1 MENKEKQKEILKK
14 VRYLD
19 IKTRKII
26 NELFG
31 GEYHSVFKGR
41 GMNFSEVRE
50 YSYGDDIRNID
61 WNVTARM
68 RKPFVKVFEE
78 ERELVL
84 MLIVDISASGYF
96 GSGESFKRE
105 IAAEIGALLAFSAV
119 KNNDKVGL
127 ILFSDKIEKF
137 IPPQKGRSHV
147 FRLIRELLFFEPD
160 SIKTSIEEALVFFNN
175 VQKKKSIA
183 FLISDFADENYE
195 KGLQIVSKKH
205 DLVVIDIFDKIEE
218 ELPASGL
225 YAFYDNET
233 EEIITID
240 FSIKGNRDI
249 ILKDINLRSKSRLTM
264 FKKNKIDNI
273 RIEANSPYIE
283 SFIRF
288 FKKRKGRN

>member
-1 MENKEKQKEILKK
+1 MENKDKQKEILKK

-68 RKPFVKVFEE
+68 RKPFVKIFEE

-96 GSGESFKRE
+96 GSEENLKRE

-137 IPPQKGRSHV
+137 IPPKKGRSHV

-160 SIKTSIEEALVFFNN
+160 SPRTSLEEALVFFNN

-183 FLISDFADENYE
+183 FLISDFADKDYE

-205 DLVVIDIFDKIEE
+205 DLVAIDIYDKLEEQLPQRGLFDFMD
-218 ELPASGL
+218 S
-225 YAFYDNET
+225 ET
-233 EEIITID
+233 GEIISID
-240 FSIKGNRDI
+240 LSSGTNREIIKKDQLE
-249 ILKDINLRSKSRLTM
+249 ILESRNKM

-273 RIEANSPYIE
+273 RLEINSPYIE

-288 FKKRKGRN
+288 FKKRKNRN

>member
-1 MENKEKQKEILKK
+1 MENKDKQKEILKK

-68 RKPFVKVFEE
+68 RKPFVKIFEE

-84 MLIVDISASGYF
+84 MLIVDISASEYF
-96 GSGESFKRE
+96 GSEENFKRE

-137 IPPQKGRSHV
+137 IPPKKGRSHV

-160 SIKTSIEEALVFFNN
+160 SQRTSIEEALVFFNN

-205 DLVVIDIFDKIEE
+205 DLVAIDIYDKLEE
-218 ELPASGL
+218 Q
-225 YAFYDNET
+225 
-233 EEIITID
+233 
-240 FSIKGNRDI
+240 
-249 ILKDINLRSKSRLTM
+249 
-264 FKKNKIDNI
+264 
-273 RIEANSPYIE
+273 
-283 SFIRF
+283 
-288 FKKRKGRN
+288 

>member
-31 GEYHSVFKGR
+31 GEYHSAFKGR

-96 GSGESFKRE
+96 GSGENFKRE

-137 IPPQKGRSHV
+137 ISPQKGRSHV

-160 SIKTSIEEALVFFNN
+160 SIKTSLEEALVFFNK

-205 DLVVIDIFDKIEE
+205 DLVAIDIFDKVEE
-218 ELPASGL
+218 ELQASGL
-225 YAFYDNET
+225 YDFYDNET
-233 EEIITID
+233 GEIITID
-240 FSIKGNRDI
+240 LSVKGNRDI
-249 ILKDINLRSKSRLTM
+249 IKKDINTKSESRLRM

>member
-1 MENKEKQKEILKK
+1 MENKDKQKEILKK

-84 MLIVDISASGYF
+84 MLVVDISASGYF
-96 GSGESFKRE
+96 GSGENFKRE

-160 SIKTSIEEALVFFNN
+160 SKNTSIEEALVFFNN

-205 DLVVIDIFDKIEE
+205 DLVAIDIFDKIEE
-218 ELPASGL
+218 DLPTSGL
-225 YAFYDNET
+225 YDFYDNET

-240 FSIKGNRDI
+240 LSVKGNREI
-249 ILKDINLRSKSRLTM
+249 IRNDINTKLESRLRM

-273 RIEANSPYIE
+273 RIESNSPYIE

-288 FKKRKGRN
+288 FKQRKGRN

>member
-1 MENKEKQKEILKK
+1 MENKDKQKEILKK

-96 GSGESFKRE
+96 GSGENFKRE

-160 SIKTSIEEALVFFNN
+160 SAKTSIEEALVFFNN

-205 DLVVIDIFDKIEE
+205 DLVAIDIFDKIEE
-218 ELPASGL
+218 ELPNSGL
-225 YAFYDNET
+225 YDFFDNET

-240 FSIKGNRDI
+240 LSVKGNRNLI
-249 ILKDINLRSKSRLTM
+249 KKDINAKSESRLRM

-288 FKKRKGRN
+288 FKKRKSRN

>member
-1 MENKEKQKEILKK
+1 MEKKDKQKEILKK

-84 MLIVDISASGYF
+84 MLIVDISGSGYF
-96 GSGESFKRE
+96 GSGENLKRE

-119 KNNDKVGL
+119 KNNDKVGM
-127 ILFSDKIEKF
+127 ILFSDKIEKY
-137 IPPQKGRSHV
+137 IPPQKGRSHA
-147 FRLIRELLFFEPD
+147 FRLIRELLFFEPE
-160 SIKTSIEEALVFFNN
+160 SSKTSIEEALVFFNK
-175 VQKKKSIA
+175 VQKKKTIA
-183 FLISDFADENYE
+183 FLISDFEDENYE

-205 DLVVIDIFDKIEE
+205 DLVAIDIFDKLEE
-218 ELPASGL
+218 ELPESGL
-225 YAFYDNET
+225 YEFFDNET
-233 EEIITID
+233 EERVIVD
-240 FSIKGNRDI
+240 LSRNENRELIKNDI
-249 ILKDINLRSKSRLTM
+249 ANKIEFRQNM
-264 FKKNKIDNI
+264 FKKNKIDSI
-273 RIEANSPYIE
+273 RIETNSPYIE

>member
-96 GSGESFKRE
+96 GSEENFKRE

-137 IPPQKGRSHV
+137 IPPKKGRSHV

-160 SIKTSIEEALVFFNN
+160 SQKTSIEEALVFFNN

-205 DLVVIDIFDKIEE
+205 DLVAIDIYDKLEEQLPLRGLFD
-218 ELPASGL
+218 
-225 YAFYDNET
+225 FFDNET
-233 EEIITID
+233 GEIISID
-240 FSIKGNRDI
+240 LSSKANRESIEKDQLR
-249 ILKDINLRSKSRLTM
+249 ILESRNKM

-273 RIEANSPYIE
+273 RLEINSPYIE

-288 FKKRKGRN
+288 FKKRKNRN

>member
-1 MENKEKQKEILKK
+1 MENKDKQKEILKK

-68 RKPFVKVFEE
+68 RKPFVKIFEE

-96 GSGESFKRE
+96 GSEENFKRE

-137 IPPQKGRSHV
+137 IPPKKGRSHV

-160 SIKTSIEEALVFFNN
+160 SQKTSIEEALVFFNN

-205 DLVVIDIFDKIEE
+205 DLVAIDIYDKLEEQLPSRGLFD
-218 ELPASGL
+218 
-225 YAFYDNET
+225 FFDNET
-233 EEIITID
+233 GEVISID
-240 FSIKGNRDI
+240 LSSKTNRELIKKDQLRILESRD
-249 ILKDINLRSKSRLTM
+249 KM

-273 RIEANSPYIE
+273 RLEINSPYIE

-288 FKKRKGRN
+288 FKKRKNRN

>member
-1 MENKEKQKEILKK
+1 MENKDKQKEIIKK

-31 GEYHSVFKGR
+31 GEYHSAFKGR

-68 RKPFVKVFEE
+68 RKPFVKIFEE

-96 GSGESFKRE
+96 GSGENFKRE

-160 SIKTSIEEALVFFNN
+160 SSKTSIEEALIFFNN

-183 FLISDFADENYE
+183 SLSW
-195 KGLQIVSKKH
+195 
-205 DLVVIDIFDKIEE
+205 
-218 ELPASGL
+218 
-225 YAFYDNET
+225 
-233 EEIITID
+233 IIIP
-240 FSIKGNRDI
+240 
-249 ILKDINLRSKSRLTM
+249 
-264 FKKNKIDNI
+264 
-273 RIEANSPYIE
+273 E
-283 SFIRF
+283 
-288 FKKRKGRN
+288 

>member
-1 MENKEKQKEILKK
+1 MENKDKQKEILKK

-68 RKPFVKVFEE
+68 RKPFVKIFEE

-84 MLIVDISASGYF
+84 MLIVDISASEYF
-96 GSGESFKRE
+96 GSEENFKRE

-137 IPPQKGRSHV
+137 IPPKKGRSHV

-160 SIKTSIEEALVFFNN
+160 SQRTSIEEALVFFNN

-205 DLVVIDIFDKIEE
+205 DLVAIDIYDKLEEQLPSRGLFD
-218 ELPASGL
+218 
-225 YAFYDNET
+225 FFDNET
-233 EEIITID
+233 GEVISTDLSSKTNREL
-240 FSIKGNRDI
+240 IKKDQLKILEFRD
-249 ILKDINLRSKSRLTM
+249 KM

-273 RIEANSPYIE
+273 RLEINSPYIE

-288 FKKRKGRN
+288 FKKRKNRN